1 MRRLADG
8 LDRAVSLPAHTQQ
21 RPPRCRKHTRR
32 SCPSRHGHGPLC
44 FLAQGDDAF
53 ASASATACKPW
64 PTSIS
69 LRGAPKHNL
78 KDVSVEI
85 PGLLTVM
92 TGVSGSGTYNKSSLP
107 TINLPCL
114 GVHSISYD
122 ILPPTVAIKQC
133 KTRGSAKLTVGGILT
148 QAEGPGLAVLPHSP
162 ALSATPEGCNLPSL
176 RRGAMM

>member
-21 RPPRCRKHTRR
+21 RPPRRRKHTRR
-32 SCPSRHGHGPLC
+32 SCPSRHGHGPLR

-85 PGLLTVM
+85 PGSLTVM

-122 ILPPTVAIKQC
+122 ILFLAEVRLSLFPPVC
-133 KTRGSAKLTVGGILT
+133 SLTH
-148 QAEGPGLAVLPHSP
+148 GPTAHGRHQTMQDARLG
-162 ALSATPEGCNLPSL
+162 EID
-176 RRGAMM
+176 RRGHSHAGGRSRSRCPST